1 MLKTYRGLITG
12 LALTTLLS
20 GCNQQ
25 ATADENVKLDNDT
38 NKASYAI
45 GIQMGSQMA
54 PLNDLLNQDAIIMGF
69 KDSIA
74 GKEPQLSMEDMQAV
88 MQSFQQTVME
98 QQQAKRQQA
107 AGANAEAGEA
117 FLNENKTKEGV
128 KTTESGLQYKVI
140 TEGTGATP
148 TETDTVVTHYTGT
161 LINGEVFDSSYK
173 RNNPATFPVNGVIPG
188 WTEALQMM
196 KVGSKWKLFIPAE
209 LAYGE
214 QGAGAN
220 IGPNE
225 VLIFDIELLEIKDTD
240 K

>member
-25 ATADENVKLDNDT
+25 ATAEDTVKLDNET

-54 PLNDLLNQDAIIMGF
+54 PLKDLLNQNAIMMGF
-69 KDSIA
+69 KDSIQ

-88 MQSFQQTVME
+88 MQSFQETVME
-98 QQQAKRQQA
+98 QQQAKQMEA
-107 AGANAEAGEA
+107 AGANAEAGEK
-117 FLNENKTKEGV
+117 FLSENKSKEGV
-128 KTTESGLQYKVI
+128 TTTESGLQYKVI
-140 TEGTGATP
+140 TEGSGASP
-148 TETDTVVTHYTGT
+148 AETDTVVTHYTGT

-173 RNNPATFPVNGVIPG
+173 RNSPATFPVNGVIPG

-225 VLIFDIELLEIKDTD
+225 VLIFDIELLEIKD
-240 K
+240 KGE

>member
-12 LALTTLLS
+12 LALTALLS

-25 ATADENVKLDNDT
+25 ATAEDTVKLDNDT
-38 NKASYAI
+38 NKASYSI

-74 GKEPQLSMEDMQAV
+74 GKDPQLSMEDMQAV

-98 QQQAKRQQA
+98 QQQAKQQQA
-107 AGANAEAGEA
+107 ASSNAEAGEK
-117 FLNENKTKEGV
+117 FLSENKSKEGV
-128 KTTESGLQYKVI
+128 KTTESSLQYKVI
-140 TEGTGATP
+140 TEGTGDSP
-148 TETDTVVTHYTGT
+148 SETDTVVTHYTGT

-173 RNNPATFPVNGVIPG
+173 RNSPATFPVNGVIAG
-188 WTEALQMM
+188 WTEALQLM
-196 KVGSKWKLFIPAE
+196 KVGSKWKLFIPSD

-214 QGAGAN
+214 QGAGSN

-225 VLIFDIELLEIKDTD
+225 VLIFEIELLEIKDKD
-240 K
+240 E